1 MTFPPINLWS
11 APVQNITY
19 DFKGY
24 KADQDPTI
32 KALRGQKMRDY
43 MAKLKHFA
51 DNPMI
56 PLAVSELVI
65 ESRHR

>member
-1 MTFPPINLWS
+1 MI
-11 APVQNITY
+11 Y

-24 KADQDPTI
+24 KVDQDPTI

>member
-24 KADQDPTI
+24 KVDQDPTI

-43 MAKLKHFA
+43 MARLKHFA
-51 DNPMI
+51 DNPM
-56 PLAVSELVI
+56 PQLAVSELVI

>member
-1 MTFPPINLWS
+1 MK
-11 APVQNITY
+11 Y
-19 DFKGY
+19 DFESGKLE
-24 KADQDPTI
+24 DEPNI
-32 KALRGQKMRDY
+32 KALRGQDMEDY

-51 DNPMI
+51 DNPMP